1 MNLAAL
7 GAELQANVW
16 IYLAIPLVAGL
27 VGYVTKSLA
36 VQMIFRP
43 LEFVGIPPWFGW
55 QGILPRKA
63 HKIAAHSADLMAARL
78 LDSNEL
84 FQRLDPD
91 RMMLELQ
98 KPLMAAAESLIREIG
113 ETYMPGVW
121 TRMPLSWR
129 RRVIERFQSE
139 IPGMVAE
146 LWAQASG
153 NVTEYFDLRR
163 VVTENLV
170 RDKAKL
176 NEIFWR
182 VGGPEL
188 RFFRNIGFWFG
199 LGIGLVQLA
208 CWITWHEPLL
218 MPLFGGM
225 IGFISDWIALQ
236 MLFRPLRP
244 KKFLGFTLQG
254 KFLAR
259 QDEVAREYASL
270 MANELLTP
278 AHMIEELLRGPA
290 LDRIVELA
298 HRRVRE
304 AIDTRLGWA
313 QPVVILALGHERY
326 EDLRKLVAQR
336 LVELIPVASQT
347 VERYALDALDINS
360 TILSRMGRLSPEE
373 FESVL
378 RPAFKEN
385 EIVVV
390 IAGAILGA
398 LIGELQVFFMLGGH

>member
-7 GAELQANVW
+7 WAELQANLW
-16 IYLAIPLVAGL
+16 IYLAIPLVAGV

-43 LEFVGIPPWFGW
+43 VEFVGIPPWLGW

-63 HKIAAHSADLMAARL
+63 EKIAAHSADLMAARL

-98 KPLMAAAESLIREIG
+98 KPLMEAAESLIREIG
-113 ETYMPGVW
+113 ETYAPGVW

-139 IPGMVAE
+139 IPGMVNE
-146 LWAQASG
+146 LWSQASG
-153 NVTEYFDLRR
+153 NVTEYFDIRR

-208 CWITWHEPLL
+208 CWMAWHEPLL

-244 KKFLGFTLQG
+244 KKFLGFTLHG

-259 QDEVAREYASL
+259 QDEVAHDYASL

-304 AIDTRLGWA
+304 AIDARLGWA

-326 EDLRKLVAQR
+326 EELRKLVAQR
-336 LVELIPVASQT
+336 LVDLIPVASQK

-360 TILSRMGRLSPEE
+360 TILSRMNTLSPEE

-385 EIVVV
+385 EMVVV